1 MIEIP
6 DTGKG
11 TSVVRLTPARCNI
24 FTVTRNG
31 RTILVDTGISFD
43 RSRIEHALERKG
55 LIPEAVILTHTHF
68 DHAGNAAWLQKEYG
82 AEVVVQEAES
92 QFLAAGDTPI
102 PEGTY
107 AVTRGLVTLGRKIG
121 PAFRYEPCIADHV
134 FAERFDLNRY
144 GINGYVIH
152 TPGHSPGGATLVI
165 DDVIAIAGDSIIGT
179 TPGKPFPPFADD
191 VDLLI
196 RTWKKIIDTGCETV
210 LPGHGKPVSR
220 EEMTDEY
227 NRRKLL

>member
-1 MIEIP
+1 M
-6 DTGKG
+6 
-11 TSVVRLTPARCNI
+11 
-24 FTVTRNG
+24 
-31 RTILVDTGISFD
+31 
-43 RSRIEHALERKG
+43 
-55 LIPEAVILTHTHF
+55 
-68 DHAGNAAWLQKEYG
+68 
-82 AEVVVQEAES
+82 
-92 QFLAAGDTPI
+92 
-102 PEGTY
+102 
-107 AVTRGLVTLGRKIG
+107 
-121 PAFRYEPCIADHV
+121 
-134 FAERFDLNRY
+134 
-144 GINGYVIH
+144 
-152 TPGHSPGGATLVI
+152 I